1 MKTGF
6 AKVCIDPPYGAPI
19 IGYYQPRFVKGIMDS
34 LYARAAAFDDGEKRA
49 VIIALDLCLLG
60 QKYIPAML
68 DAVAGAAGIDRDAV
82 FITCSHTHTGPVVG
96 KDFASERR
104 SSEAY
109 DERLMNAVRDAALY
123 ALADLRPTRIETADA
138 QAKGISFI
146 RRYRMKDGSVATN
159 PGVNNPEIDH
169 ALGTP
174 NETVKL
180 VKLLRE
186 GAGDI
191 FLVNFGT
198 HPDTVGGEYISADYP
213 GVVCDTLEQALP
225 GVRCIFLQGPQ
236 GDVNHINV
244 HPTEAQAKLHRN
256 GAPEESRY
264 RVHMGRVIAGA
275 VLSVCSIAEEVS
287 ADSISYAS
295 RILTLPS
302 HQENDRIEEV
312 RPIWELYNAGR
323 RDEIPLKGMA
333 VTTAIAEAKRIIR
346 LEHGPESYPFT
357 VSALRIGDL
366 VFAGYSGEPFTG
378 IRNRIDA
385 GSAFTHTVQCALTNG
400 AVGYIPTR
408 RAYDEGGY
416 EAKASVLRPG
426 CDDIVVDGMLGLLQ
440 SLKTGT
446 GLK

>member
-1 MKTGF
+1 MKSGF
-6 AKVCIDPPYGAPI
+6 ARICIDPPYGAPI
-19 IGYYQPRFVKGIMDS
+19 IGYYQPRFVKGIADS
-34 LYARAAAFDDGEKRA
+34 LYARAAAFDDGGKRA

-68 DAVAGAAGIDRDAV
+68 DAVAGAAGIDREAV

-96 KDFASERR
+96 KDFASDRR

-109 DERLMNAVRDAALY
+109 DAFLINAVRDAALY

-138 QAKGISFI
+138 QAKGISFV

-159 PGVNNPEIDH
+159 PGVNNPDIDC
-169 ALGTP
+169 ALGEP

-186 GAGDI
+186 GGETVL
-191 FLVNFGT
+191 LVNFGT

-213 GVVCDTLEQALP
+213 GVVCATLERTLP
-225 GVRCIFLQGPQ
+225 DTKCMFLQGPQ

-244 HPTEAQAKLHRN
+244 HPTEAQARLHRN
-256 GAPEESRY
+256 GAPEDRQY

-275 VLSVCSIAEEVS
+275 VLSVFSVTEPVGG
-287 ADSISYAS
+287 DSISYAS
-295 RILTLPS
+295 RVIQLPS

-323 RDEIPLKGMA
+323 RDEIPLRGMA

-357 VSALRIGDL
+357 LSALRIGDL
-366 VFAGYSGEPFTG
+366 AFAGFSGEPFTE

-385 GSAFTHTVQCALTNG
+385 GSAFAHTVQCALTNG

-408 RAYDEGGY
+408 SAYDEGGY

-426 CDDIVVDGMLGLLQ
+426 CDDLVVGGMLALLQ
-440 SLKTGT
+440 SLK
-446 GLK
+446 